1 MRPLRRHRRFALV
14 ALLAFAA
21 QLILSFGHMH
31 DGASPV
37 YASAP
42 SADCLLHQPC
52 PPAQPAEHHDFCALC
67 WVISAAGSLILPQPP
82 QLSLPAACLLVSAPI
97 PSASCAPGA
106 ESSGFQARAPPPAR
120 T

>member
-21 QLILSFGHMH
+21 QIILSFGHMH

-37 YASAP
+37 HASAP
-42 SADCLLHQPC
+42 AANCLLHQPC
-52 PPAQPAEHHDFCALC
+52 SPAEPAEHDHFCALC
-67 WVISAAGSLILPQPP
+67 WALSAAGPLILPQP
-82 QLSLPAACLLVSAPI
+82 LVLGLPVACLQESAPI
-97 PSASCAPGA
+97 PPARTASGA
-106 ESSGFQARAPPPAR
+106 EISGFQARAPPAQ